1 MLLEQNSNAKIINLR
16 KIQFGKTRNPR
27 KPKNGYVRENV
38 EEVIMKP
45 FLRIYKKR
53 AKQEYMPFHEAN
65 APTRF
70 IAKTYIKE
78 VKACSK
84 SEV

>member
-1 MLLEQNSNAKIINLR
+1 M
-16 KIQFGKTRNPR
+16 
-27 KPKNGYVRENV
+27 
-38 EEVIMKP
+38 EEVIKKP
-45 FLRIYKKR
+45 FLRNNKKR